1 MKKTIALGAAALIV
15 LTGCTSAEE
24 PAPEAPETST
34 STVISTS
41 STPTA
46 PPLEESDKVDPPA
59 PEETTEPLPVPPD
72 SYICGDPSLHQP
84 GTTFYFDGTTGWT
97 QECSDLMRS
106 QFVPQTYAP
115 GPVYD
120 EAPPFVPAEPYY
132 ESSGEAQFDHGCAA
146 GYIDPAIC
154 NAQ

>member
-1 MKKTIALGAAALIV
+1 MKKTIALGAAALIA
-15 LTGCTSAEE
+15 LAGCTSAEE

-34 STVISTS
+34 STVTSTS
-41 STPTA
+41 PTPTA

-59 PEETTEPLPVPPD
+59 PEPAPEPVIT
-72 SYICGDPSLHQP
+72 SCGDPSLHQF
-84 GTTFYFDGTTGWT
+84 GTTFYADGTSGWT
-97 QECSDLMRS
+97 AYCDGVMRS
-106 QFVPQTYAP
+106 QFVPQTYDS

-132 ESSGEAQFDHGCAA
+132 ESSGEAQLDHGCAA